1 MAKKTLAIYRLPIP
15 TATQIGQ
22 VRAVVDRNQ
31 QIYVDGSKVVATA
44 PNGDFLT
51 LTTANQ
57 QTYYVKSRDYQQ
69 LIPTPRGDR

>member
-31 QIYVDGSKVVATA
+31 QVYVDGSKVIATMSS
-44 PNGDFLT
+44 GDFLT

-69 LIPTPRGDR
+69 ILPIPRSDR

>member
-31 QIYVDGSKVVATA
+31 QVYVDGSKVITTT
-44 PNGDFLT
+44 PNGDFLA

-57 QTYYVKSRDYQQ
+57 QTYYVKSNDYQQ
-69 LIPTPRGDR
+69 LLPTPRGGR